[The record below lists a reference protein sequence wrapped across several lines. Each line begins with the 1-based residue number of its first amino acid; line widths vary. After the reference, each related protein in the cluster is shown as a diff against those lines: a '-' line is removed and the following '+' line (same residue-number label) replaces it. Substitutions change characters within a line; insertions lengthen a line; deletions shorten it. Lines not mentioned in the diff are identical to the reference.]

1 MAGLTALAV
10 ARVKAK
16 DKPYKLSD
24 QGGLY
29 LLITS
34 SGKYWRYNYRFA
46 GNRKTL
52 AVGVYPEIGVA
63 EARKRHQSAR
73 RLLSDGIDPS
83 AEKKIEDR
91 FLERSRR
98 IHLKRW
104 LKNGCAF
111 EALSQMV
118 ATNVCTGFW

>member
-10 ARVKAK
+10 ARAKAK

-24 QGGLY
+24 QGGIC

-46 GNRKTL
+46 GKRKTL
-52 AVGVYPEIGVA
+52 AEGVYPEISLA

-73 RLLSDGIDPS
+73 RLLGDGIDPS
-83 AEKKIEDR
+83 ADKKNR
-91 FLERSRR
+91 RSLSREVES
-98 IHLKRW
+98 
-104 LKNGCAF
+104 NTF
-111 EALSQMV
+111 EAVS
-118 ATNVCTGFW
+118 

>member
-10 ARVKAK
+10 ARAKAK

-46 GNRKTL
+46 GKRKTL
-52 AVGVYPEIGVA
+52 AVGVYPEISVA

-73 RLLSDGIDPS
+73 RLLGDGIDPS
-83 AEKKIEDR
+83 ADKKIEDR
-91 FLERSRR
+91 FLERSSP
-98 IHLKRW
+98 IHLKR
-104 LKNGCAF
+104 
-111 EALSQMV
+111 
-118 ATNVCTGFW
+118 